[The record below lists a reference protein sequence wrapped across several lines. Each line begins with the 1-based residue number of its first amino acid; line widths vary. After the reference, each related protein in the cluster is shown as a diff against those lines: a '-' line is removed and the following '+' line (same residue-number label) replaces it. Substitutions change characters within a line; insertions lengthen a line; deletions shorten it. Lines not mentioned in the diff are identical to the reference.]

1 MHGPYECAGNVQE
14 LCAAKYLDQQYWW
27 SYLKCQ
33 NFNGRDAIG
42 TPDVA
47 LKCAATARFDW
58 VESGVGKCAGVDGLG
73 KGSEGITL
81 LQESVVSSVEL
92 GIT

>member
-1 MHGPYECAGNVQE
+1 MCWKCSGAMRCEVSRSAILVE
-14 LCAAKYLDQQYWW
+14 LSQMPELQ
-27 SYLKCQ
+27 
-33 NFNGRDAIG
+33 R
-42 TPDVA
+42 VA

-73 KGSEGITL
+73 KGSEGIAL
-81 LQESVVSSVEL
+81 LQESVVNSVEL